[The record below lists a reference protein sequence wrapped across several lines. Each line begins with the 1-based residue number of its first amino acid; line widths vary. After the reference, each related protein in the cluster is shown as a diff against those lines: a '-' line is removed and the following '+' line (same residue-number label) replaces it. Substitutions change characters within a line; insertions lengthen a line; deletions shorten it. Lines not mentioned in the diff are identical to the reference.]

1 MKKIFILIFVIHY
14 GFSQEFEVDGNL
26 KVQGDIIFSDQ
37 SAMSS
42 ASSGIPA
49 GVLVP
54 FAESN
59 QNNDSGGMY
68 YVTSI
73 QNGNIVDDQPHN
85 NMPPYIELNYIIKY

>member
-1 MKKIFILIFVIHY
+1 MNYIKIFILI
-14 GFSQEFEVDGNL
+14 GFISAQEFEVEGNS
-26 KVQGDIIFSDQ
+26 KVQGDLIFSDE
-37 SAMSS
+37 SSMSS